1 MSDLRL
7 WPWRPRPQA
16 DELLSSWLRRIAL
29 GNSSKLHSFCHA
41 VWPGLQIW
49 NRDIDGLAPRPLMEG
64 LVAHTGVDATVA
76 EMTTFRPWVG
86 TLFEEVRVTGA
97 TQWLLPVGIHHR
109 TRRRP
114 GQQWCPLCLIEDV
127 EPYYRR
133 RWRLAITSTCPSH
146 GVVLADRCH
155 DCGAPAVP
163 HRGADP
169 WCHICTADRRA
180 HPVMAAESQALQFE
194 FRLSE
199 MLAPDVV
206 PRTELEA
213 IHPLAYF
220 GLVRQVM
227 TVLSSGERSQGLRD
241 EVARSWGG
249 DPAPY
254 AAKQIETASAADRH
268 RLSGLTARAMRGWP
282 WLFVGH
288 CADARVW
295 KSWACA
301 DRRYGRSP
309 FAYADPV
316 IRYLTP

>member
-29 GNSSKLHSFCHA
+29 GNSAKLHSFCHA

-49 NRDIDGLAPRPLMEG
+49 NRDIDGLAPPRLMEG
-64 LVAHTGVDATVA
+64 LVAHTGVDAQVA
-76 EMTTFRPWVG
+76 ELTTFRPWVG

-114 GQQWCPLCLIEDV
+114 GQQWCPLCLTEDA

-133 RWRLAITSTCPSH
+133 RWRLAIASTCPRH
-146 GVVLADRCH
+146 GLVLADSCH

-169 WCHICTADRRA
+169 WCHICTADRRD
-180 HPVMAAESQALQFE
+180 HPVMAVESQALQFE

-206 PRTELEA
+206 PRTDLEA

-227 TVLSSGERSQGLRD
+227 TVLSGGERSQGLRD

-254 AAKQIETASAADRH
+254 AAKQIETASVPLIDIDYQASPPGRCAGGRGCLWATAPTPGSGSPGRLRTGAMADH
-268 RLSGLTARAMRGWP
+268 
-282 WLFVGH
+282 
-288 CADARVW
+288 
-295 KSWACA
+295 
-301 DRRYGRSP
+301 RSP
-309 FAYADPV
+309 MP
-316 IRYLTP
+316 IQ